1 MTATLPSLLTSAFLH
16 LSLHVYWYWELLQLQ
31 CLSLFSFNL
40 LFYYLCQIPK
50 SLNHLVHSLMIESCL
65 PMQSYLLAKEH
76 FFHILPLWEFGDK
89 PGLGVRRHLRYTI
102 ISSVLLL
109 IISFTM
115 GKLSVRTKWDFS
127 GMSSLKEGQDKRN
140 K

>member
-76 FFHILPLWEFGDK
+76 FFHILTLRVWGQARFRGKETPKIHNHLKCPAVDNEFHYGKTKCEDK
-89 PGLGVRRHLRYTI
+89 MGL
-102 ISSVLLL
+102 
-109 IISFTM
+109 F
-115 GKLSVRTKWDFS
+115 WDIFFKRGS
-127 GMSSLKEGQDKRN
+127 G
-140 K
+140 